1 MFEPIEDKKT
11 TEDKKPKGAIIK
23 VIGVGG
29 CGCNTVNYMM
39 SKDLEGVEFTCTNT
53 DVQAL
58 SISKA
63 NCLQLGAELTK
74 GLGAGG
80 IPEIGE
86 AAAEENSDQIRQI
99 IEKTDMLFITAGMGG
114 GTGSGAAPV
123 IAGIAKGLGVLTIA
137 VVIKPFECEQAKRME
152 IAERSINKL
161 SKCVDSLIIVSNE
174 KLCSV
179 FDADTEWQATMDEAH
194 NVLYGAV
201 QGIAE
206 LITSK
211 GSINL
216 DFADIKTVM
225 SEPGRAM
232 ISSGAAEGE
241 NRAIEAMQAATQNPL
256 LEDMDLNNVR
266 GLLVNIS
273 GANIKM
279 GEIQEIGA
287 GLKELTAANANFK
300 MGVVSDESLVD
311 ALRVTVIATGIEAE
325 MEAEIDSIDDVNV
338 EVDTDSMTLKTIKGG
353 STSAA
358 EASQSAA
365 QPKTESED
373 DRYNNLLDIPA
384 FLRKQVN

>member
-1 MFEPIEDKKT
+1 MFEPIEDKT
-11 TEDKKPKGAIIK
+11 IEDKKPKGAIIR

-29 CGCNTVNYMM
+29 CGGNTVNYMM
-39 SKDLEGVEFTCTNT
+39 SKNLDGVEFICTNT

-58 SISKA
+58 SSSKA
-63 NCLQLGAELTK
+63 NCLQLGAEITK

-80 IPEIGE
+80 RPEVGQE
-86 AAAEENSDQIRQI
+86 AAKENADQIRQI
-99 IEKTDMLFITAGMGG
+99 IEKTDMVFITAGMGG

-123 IAGIAKGLGVLTIA
+123 IAQIAKDLGVLTIA

-152 IAERSINKL
+152 IAEQSINEL
-161 SKCVDSLIIVSNE
+161 SKYVDSLIIVSNE

-179 FDADTEWQATMDEAH
+179 FGADTEWQTTMNEAH
-194 NVLYGAV
+194 DVLYGAV

-232 ISSGAAEGE
+232 ISSGVAEGE
-241 NRAIEAMQAATQNPL
+241 NRAVEAMEAATQNPL

-273 GANIKM
+273 GANIKI
-279 GEIQEIGA
+279 GEIQEIGS

-300 MGVVSDESLVD
+300 MGVVSDESMGD
-311 ALRVTVIATGIEAE
+311 ALRITVIATGMEAE
-325 MEAEIDSIDDVNV
+325 MGAESDSIDNANV
-338 EVDTDSMTLKTIKGG
+338 EVDAESVALKTIKGG
-353 STSAA
+353 SKSASEVSQPA
-358 EASQSAA
+358 ASSKPESA
-365 QPKTESED
+365 D
-373 DRYNNLLDIPA
+373 DRYDNLLDIPA

>member
-1 MFEPIEDKKT
+1 MFEPIEDKT
-11 TEDKKPKGAIIK
+11 IEDKKPKGAIIR

-29 CGCNTVNYMM
+29 CGGNTVNYMM
-39 SKDLEGVEFTCTNT
+39 SKNLDGVEFICTNT

-58 SISKA
+58 SSSKA
-63 NCLQLGAELTK
+63 NCLQLGAEITK

-80 IPEIGE
+80 RPEVGQE
-86 AAAEENSDQIRQI
+86 AAKENADQIRQI
-99 IEKTDMLFITAGMGG
+99 IEKTDMVFITAGMGG

-123 IAGIAKGLGVLTIA
+123 IAQIAKDLGVLTIA

-152 IAERSINKL
+152 IAEQSINEL
-161 SKCVDSLIIVSNE
+161 SKYVDSLIIVSNE

-179 FDADTEWQATMDEAH
+179 FGADTEWQTTMNEAH
-194 NVLYGAV
+194 DVLYGAV

-232 ISSGAAEGE
+232 ISSGVAEGE
-241 NRAIEAMQAATQNPL
+241 NRAVEAMEAATQNPL

-273 GANIKM
+273 GANIKI
-279 GEIQEIGA
+279 GEIQEIGS

-300 MGVVSDESLVD
+300 MGVVSDESMGD
-311 ALRVTVIATGIEAE
+311 ALRITVIATGMEAE
-325 MEAEIDSIDDVNV
+325 MEAESDSIDDANA
-338 EVDTDSMTLKTIKGG
+338 EVDAESVALKTIKGG
-353 STSAA
+353 SKSASEVSQPA
-358 EASQSAA
+358 ASSKPESA
-365 QPKTESED
+365 D
-373 DRYNNLLDIPA
+373 DRYDNLLDIPA

>member
-1 MFEPIEDKKT
+1 MFEPIEDKT
-11 TEDKKPKGAIIK
+11 IEDKKPKGAIIR

-29 CGCNTVNYMM
+29 CGGNTVNYMM
-39 SKDLEGVEFTCTNT
+39 SKNLDGVEFICTNT

-58 SISKA
+58 SSSKA
-63 NCLQLGAELTK
+63 NCLQLGAEITK

-80 IPEIGE
+80 RPEVGQE
-86 AAAEENSDQIRQI
+86 AAKENADQIRQI
-99 IEKTDMLFITAGMGG
+99 IEKTDMVFITAGMGG

-123 IAGIAKGLGVLTIA
+123 IAQIAKDLGVLTIA

-152 IAERSINKL
+152 IAEQSINEL
-161 SKCVDSLIIVSNE
+161 SKYVDSLIIVSNE

-179 FDADTEWQATMDEAH
+179 FGADTEWQTTMNEAH
-194 NVLYGAV
+194 DVLYGAV

-232 ISSGAAEGE
+232 ISSGVAEGE
-241 NRAIEAMQAATQNPL
+241 NRAVEAMEAATQNPL

-273 GANIKM
+273 GANIKI

-300 MGVVSDESLVD
+300 MGVVSDESMGD
-311 ALRVTVIATGIEAE
+311 ALRITVIATGMEAE
-325 MEAEIDSIDDVNV
+325 MGAESDSIDNANV
-338 EVDTDSMTLKTIKGG
+338 EVDAESVALKTIKGG
-353 STSAA
+353 SKSASEVSRPA
-358 EASQSAA
+358 ASSKPESA
-365 QPKTESED
+365 D
-373 DRYNNLLDIPA
+373 DRYDNLLDIPA